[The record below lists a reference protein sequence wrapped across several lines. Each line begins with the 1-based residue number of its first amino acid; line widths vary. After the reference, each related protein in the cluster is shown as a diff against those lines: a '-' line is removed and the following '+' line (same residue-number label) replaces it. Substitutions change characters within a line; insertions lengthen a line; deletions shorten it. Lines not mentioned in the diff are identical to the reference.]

1 MTPLEIRPTDGV
13 GAHVVGVD
21 LTATTVGEW
30 NQIEAAFAAFGVLIF
45 GDQVMTDDDHI
56 RFAERWGSVLYDTPA
71 DPQGWH
77 SDRSYVESPTACSVL
92 RLRRQVDGLTVTVSS
107 MYSAFDTLS
116 SGTQQAL
123 EALHAVHTREAEN
136 TTHPLVIRH
145 PISGRKV
152 LFLNPAFTTS
162 IVGMDEAEGLEL
174 LNELCAHCLL
184 PEFATELSM
193 EPGTV
198 ILLDHR
204 AALHYGDPSMAEAL
218 STVRIVGEPLTPA
231 FRPAK
236 PDPSLTQRAGATLA
250 GGIITAAMIG
260 IADVLDPEKRT
271 HDIEIVSDAPER
283 EPLNDALDFGD
294 LPPLD

>member
-13 GAHVVGVD
+13 GAQVVGVD

-30 NQIEAAFAAFGVLIF
+30 NQIEAAFAAFGVLVF
-45 GDQVMTDDDHI
+45 RDQIMTDDDFVT
-56 RFAERWGSVLYDTPA
+56 FAERWGSVLYDTPV
-71 DPQGWH
+71 DPRGWH
-77 SDRSYVESPTACSVL
+77 GGRSYVESPTACSVI
-92 RLRRQVDGLTVTVSS
+92 RLNRQVEGLTLKVSS
-107 MYSAFDTLS
+107 MYAAFDTLS

-123 EALHAVHTREAEN
+123 EALHAVHTSGSETA
-136 TTHPLVIRH
+136 THPLVIRH

-152 LFLNPAFTTS
+152 LFLNPASTTS
-162 IVGMDEAEGLEL
+162 IVGMNEAEGLEL

-184 PEFATELSM
+184 PEFATELSV

-198 ILLDHR
+198 VLLDHR
-204 AALHYGDPSMAEAL
+204 AALQYRDPTVNEAL
-218 STVRIVGEPLTPA
+218 STLRIVGEPLAPA

-236 PDPSLTQRAGATLA
+236 ADPSLTQRAGATLA

-283 EPLNDALDFGD
+283 EPLNATLDFGD